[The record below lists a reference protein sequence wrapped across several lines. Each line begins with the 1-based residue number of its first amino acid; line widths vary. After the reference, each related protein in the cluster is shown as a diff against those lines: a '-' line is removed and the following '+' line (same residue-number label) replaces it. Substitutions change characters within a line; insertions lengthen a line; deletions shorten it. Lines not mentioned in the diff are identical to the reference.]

1 MEAVTAHAVVGVIV
15 VRQGI
20 HKGLGG
26 HGLVERGVKHADL
39 RHVLAHDLDAGV
51 DAGDVGR
58 VVQGGEGS
66 AVLQRLHDLVGD
78 EHAAGKLLAAVDDA
92 MSDRVDLVHGAHN
105 AVFQAGELVDD
116 RSDGLCV
123 AGEGNILVE
132 DGLVSDQRGVLEMTV
147 DADALAQTLGEKLLI
162 LHVDELIL
170 QRRASRV
177 DDQNFH
183 F

>member
-1 MEAVTAHAVVGVIV
+1 
-15 VRQGI
+15 
-20 HKGLGG
+20 
-26 HGLVERGVKHADL
+26 
-39 RHVLAHDLDAGV
+39 
-51 DAGDVGR
+51 
-58 VVQGGEGS
+58 
-66 AVLQRLHDLVGD
+66 
-78 EHAAGKLLAAVDDA
+78 

-170 QRRASRV
+170 QRRTSRV